1 MRQRQEEFVDL
12 QRILFAT
19 LAAFLAFLLAGLFV
33 PRFARVE
40 LSVEVDAP
48 PSVVFAQA
56 EDLRRLERWAA
67 LYVDDPD
74 IRVSRS
80 SPPLGV
86 GATLEWDGPLAGSGV
101 LEIAES
107 DAHEYVAYRLNPGEP
122 GEAVSWLELER
133 TAVGTRVAYGF
144 EHDYGF
150 NLVGRYFGLL
160 WTGVIRRD
168 LEQGLG
174 RLKAVVEALPRTDF
188 ADLAVERAYVEA
200 ADLVIRPTEAPP
212 DPQAT
217 TRVLAE
223 SYLEILSFIAAR
235 ELREAGPPIA
245 VLREFDNASRRLDAG
260 IPVDGVGADT
270 PAAEGPIRLGRS
282 YEGSVLRA
290 LHRGPYASIAET
302 HRMMG
307 SYLRAYG
314 LERNG
319 PAWEVYRRGADGRL
333 DNGEPVT
340 EIVYP
345 VRPTAPAGRANRPIS
360 Q

>member
-1 MRQRQEEFVDL
+1 M

-19 LAAFLAFLLAGLFV
+19 LAAFLAFLLAGFFL

-40 LSVEVDAP
+40 IHGEMDAP

-74 IRVSRS
+74 IRIGRS
-80 SPPLGV
+80 ATVRGV
-86 GATLEWDGPLAGSGV
+86 GATLTWDGPLAGSGV

-107 DAHEYVAYRLNPGEP
+107 DAYEYVAYRLNPGEP
-122 GEAVSWLELER
+122 GEAVSWLQFEA
-133 TAVGTRVAYGF
+133 TASGTSVAYGF

-160 WTGVIRRD
+160 WTGVIKRD
-168 LEQGLG
+168 LERGLE
-174 RLKAVVEALPRTDF
+174 RLEAVVEALPRTDF
-188 ADLAVERAYVEA
+188 GDLVVEHAYVEA
-200 ADLVIRPTEAPP
+200 ADIVIRPTAAEP
-212 DPQAT
+212 DPEAT
-217 TRVLAE
+217 TEALGEA
-223 SYLEILSFIAAR
+223 YLDILGFIAANG
-235 ELREAGPPIA
+235 LREAGPPIA
-245 VLREFDNASRRLDAG
+245 VLRDFANGSRRLDAG
-260 IPVDGVGADT
+260 IPVDGVGVANPT
-270 PAAEGPIRLGRS
+270 PQGSIRLGRS
-282 YEGSVLRA
+282 YEGSVVRA

-302 HRMMG
+302 HRMIE

-319 PAWEVYRRGADGRL
+319 SPWETYLRGGHEGTDGG
-333 DNGEPVT
+333 DPVT

-345 VRPTAPAGRANRPIS
+345 VRASQAGTIGGVSRPTSR
-360 Q
+360 